1 MLGLAEVF
9 DRLDSYTNNAKGI
22 AWDTCHKIY
31 VLMDDDQMALMRQYN
46 YDPLI
51 SSDEMSPSEMSEQ
64 VMAWYKESCALRFI
78 QAVYTTENPNDG
90 FYSIIGQFEDQPEED
105 EEEDEYDEDDF
116 YDDADED
123 EDENVRG

>member
-1 MLGLAEVF
+1 MLDLIEVF
-9 DRLDSYTNNAKGI
+9 DRLDEYTANAKGI

-31 VLMDDDQMALMRQYN
+31 VLMDDEQMALMKQYN

-51 SSDEMSPSEMSEQ
+51 SSDEMTSKEMSEQ
-64 VMAWYKESCALRFI
+64 LMKWYQESCDLRFI
-78 QAVYTTENPNDG
+78 QAVSTTPNPNDG
-90 FYSIIGQFEDQPEED
+90 FVSIIGQFEDQEED

-116 YDDADED
+116 YDDVDED